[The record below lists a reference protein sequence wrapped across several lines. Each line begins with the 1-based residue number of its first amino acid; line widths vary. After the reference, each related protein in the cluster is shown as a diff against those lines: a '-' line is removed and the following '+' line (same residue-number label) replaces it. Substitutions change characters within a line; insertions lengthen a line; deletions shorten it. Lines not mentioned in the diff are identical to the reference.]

1 MTTVLVI
8 DDEPHIRS
16 VIRTAVEAD
25 GASLI
30 EAGTGEAGLQLARH
44 RRPDVIVLDLGLPD
58 VDGLDLCR
66 TIRGWSAVP
75 ILVLSARHGENE
87 KATLLDA
94 GADDYLTKPFSTVEL
109 RARIRAQLRRAR
121 MEPIPGGDGQVAI
134 DGLTIDLTR
143 RTVARKGELVHLTP
157 TEWDLLRTLLE
168 HAGRTMTHR
177 QLFDA
182 VWGRH
187 HGDAQQYLRVYVAN
201 LRRKLESDPLRP
213 AMILTEPGV
222 GYRLELPR

>member
-1 MTTVLVI
+1 MI

-16 VIRTAVEAD
+16 VIRTALEAD
-25 GASLI
+25 GASFI
-30 EAGTGEAGLQLARH
+30 EAGTGEAGLQLARQ
-44 RRPDVIVLDLGLPD
+44 RRPEMIVLDLGLPD
-58 VDGLDLCR
+58 IDGLDLCR
-66 TIRGWSAVP
+66 SIRSWSAVP

-121 MEPIPGGDGQVAI
+121 MEPVPGGDGLVAI
-134 DGLTIDLTR
+134 GGLTIDITR
-143 RTVARKGELVHLTP
+143 RTVTRNGELVHLTP

-201 LRRKLESDPLRP
+201 LRRKLEIDPLRP
-213 AMILTEPGV
+213 SMILTEPGV
-222 GYRLELPR
+222 GYRLDLPR